1 MLLTGTGQIG
11 DWSSDWLWGIAM
23 IVLTITLHG
32 AGLLL
37 ISSHLVRWHQT
48 LLHGIEQQRWGTMTV
63 LLAVLSLAIALLFAL
78 SAMLWAL
85 AYLVLGA
92 LPNFHMAIYYSLTMI
107 TTTGYDGVALAPHWR
122 LMGVLEA
129 VSGVLLGGISTAFL
143 FAILERTW
151 RPR

>member
-1 MLLTGTGQIG
+1 MPLTDAGHLGE
-11 DWSSDWLWGIAM
+11 WSSDWLWGIPM
-23 IVLTITLHG
+23 IVLTITMHS
-32 AGLLL
+32 AGLLF
-37 ISSHLVRWHQT
+37 ICSRLVHSQER
-48 LLHGIEQQRWGTMTV
+48 LLHGIEQQRRLTMAA
-63 LLAVLSLAIALLFAL
+63 LLAALSLAIALLFAL
-78 SAMLWAL
+78 SAVLWAL

-92 LPNFHMAIYYSLTMI
+92 LPSFHLAIYYSLTMI

-143 FAILERTW
+143 FAILERMW